1 MNDVAKK
8 NDEIDLIEL
17 FQVLWAKKIKII
29 LTAIVFTIIAGIY
42 AFTAKEQWTSKAVVI
57 APRTSDFASYYNL
70 RQEYA
75 RILNLSDEQKAE
87 ISSGKLADQLFK
99 TFSLSSE
106 SLDVRK
112 NFFAQSAYYKKL
124 IEGKSEQDAR
134 RVLSDLVTKDVL
146 VTKADKKKDP
156 EAVGTTVSFSA
167 ETAAEAQTELQQFI
181 DFANNSALKVELDSF
196 DINLQEMISDLHY
209 EKTKFETDLQ
219 IQKNVQLANLENA
232 LGIAKEA
239 GLQDYAKS
247 FSSANNSSAIQTIA
261 MSEAKIPLSDSK
273 LSDGSYLF
281 MLGEKYLK
289 AQIDVL
295 KQSDV
300 IYPPRYYEVS
310 TLLSQLEPLLTKVK
324 EVKANAFSY
333 QASPDYPV
341 VKDKPKKVLILAIGF
356 IVGLIL
362 SILYIVCSLFLY
374 KIILRK

>member
-57 APRTSDFASYYNL
+57 APRTSDFAGYYNL

-75 RILNLSDEQKAE
+75 RILNFSDAQKDA
-87 ISSGKLADQLFK
+87 ISSGKLADQLFN

-112 NFFAQSAYYKKL
+112 DFFAQSAYYKKL

-134 RVLSDLVTKDVL
+134 KVLSDLVTKNVL
-146 VTKADKKKDP
+146 VAKADKKKDP

-196 DINLQEMISDLHY
+196 DINLQEMISDLQY
-209 EKTKFETDLQ
+209 EKGKFETDLQ

-295 KQSDV
+295 KQSNV

-341 VKDKPKKVLILAIGF
+341 KRDWPKRLIL
-356 IVGLIL
+356 LIAGA
-362 SILYIVCSLFLY
+362 FLGSVLGCLVVLV
-374 KIILRK
+374 KSFLKK